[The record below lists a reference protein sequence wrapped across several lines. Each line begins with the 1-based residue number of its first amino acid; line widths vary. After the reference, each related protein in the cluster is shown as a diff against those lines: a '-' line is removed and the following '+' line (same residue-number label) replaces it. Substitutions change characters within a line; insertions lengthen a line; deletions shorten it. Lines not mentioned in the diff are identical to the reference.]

1 MERFIK
7 GDIVVIPFPFSD
19 LSQSKKRPAFV
30 LADLHGDDLILC
42 QITSKMLKDE
52 YAIEILDD
60 DFETGNLMKESNVRI
75 NKLFTADRS
84 IILYKVAALKDSKT
98 QEIINGVINILSRNE

>member
-19 LSQSKKRPAFV
+19 LSQNKKRPAFV

-42 QITSKMLKDE
+42 QITSKAIRDK
-52 YAIEILDD
+52 YAIGITDG
-60 DFETGNLMKESNVRI
+60 DFETGSLMRESNVRI

-84 IILYKVAALKDSKT
+84 IILYKIGTLKASKT
-98 QEIINGVINILSRNE
+98 QEIIEKVINLLSKNG